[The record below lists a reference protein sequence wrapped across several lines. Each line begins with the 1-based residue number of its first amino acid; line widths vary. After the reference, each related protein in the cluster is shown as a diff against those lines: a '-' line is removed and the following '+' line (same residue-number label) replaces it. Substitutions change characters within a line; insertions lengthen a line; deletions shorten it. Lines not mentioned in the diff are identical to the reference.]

1 MTQPKKVAEEKE
13 EKEKTEEG
21 TAVDTTK
28 PALEKKDSIAEA
40 LICQICQV
48 DYSSVCVC
56 VCVCVSVTIL
66 SFTSGNPARLCEVL
80 LL

>member
-56 VCVCVSVTIL
+56 VCVCECYY
-66 SFTSGNPARLCEVL
+66 SFLHFRKSCTTV
-80 LL
+80 